1 MFFRAI
7 PLFAVPLI
15 VYNLMMLSG
24 DINTALAG
32 ELFAVDLMSGARW
45 SFSVHDAFIVAGVL
59 ILYFEIFKSTR
70 TGVSSVLDHTLS
82 TLVFVVFLI
91 EFLTVA
97 ACGTSTFF
105 ILALMALLDVIAG
118 FTVSIVA
125 ARRDFGVNNPGFG
138 GD

>member
-1 MFFRAI
+1 MFRAI
-7 PLFAVPLI
+7 PLFVLPLA

-24 DINTALAG
+24 GIVPALAA
-32 ELFAVDLMSGARW
+32 ELFSVNLMSGATW
-45 SFSVHDAFIVAGVL
+45 VFTAHDAFIATGVL
-59 ILYFEIFKSTR
+59 ILYFEIFKSTG

-97 ACGTSTFF
+97 GCGTSTFF
-105 ILALMALLDVIAG
+105 VLGLMALLDVISG

-125 ARRDFGVNNPGFG
+125 ARRDFGFNNQ
-138 GD
+138 

>member
-1 MFFRAI
+1 MFKAFPLFII
-7 PLFAVPLI
+7 PLVA
-15 VYNLMMLSG
+15 YNLLLLTGDVQAALSS
-24 DINTALAG
+24 
-32 ELFAVDLMSGARW
+32 ELFSVDLISGAVW
-45 SFSVHDAFIVAGVL
+45 SFSVHDAFVVGGVL

-70 TGVSSVLDHTLS
+70 TGIASVLDHTLS
-82 TLVFVVFLI
+82 TVVFVVFLV
-91 EFLTVA
+91 EFLTVS

-105 ILALMALLDVIAG
+105 VLGLMALLDVIAG

>member
-1 MFFRAI
+1 MFKAF
-7 PLFAVPLI
+7 PLFVLPL
-15 VYNLMMLSG
+15 VAYNLLMLSG
-24 DINTALAG
+24 DIEAALAA
-32 ELFAVDLMSGARW
+32 ELFSMNLISGAAW
-45 SFSVHDAFIVAGVL
+45 SFSVHDAFVVAGVL

-70 TGVSSVLDHTLS
+70 TGISSVLDHTLS
-82 TLVFVVFLI
+82 TVVFVVFLI

-97 ACGTSTFF
+97 SCGTSTFF
-105 ILALMALLDVIAG
+105 VLGLMALLDVIAG

>member
-1 MFFRAI
+1 MFIAI
-7 PLFAVPLI
+7 PLFVVPLI
-15 VYNLMMLSG
+15 VYNVMMLTGEMASS
-24 DINTALAG
+24 LAV
-32 ELFAVDLMSGARW
+32 ELFAFTLISVAVW
-45 SFSVHDAFIVAGVL
+45 SFSVHDAFMVAGVL

-70 TGVSSVLDHTLS
+70 TGAASVLDHTLS

-105 ILALMALLDVIAG
+105 VLGLMALLDVISG

>member
-1 MFFRAI
+1 MFRAI
-7 PLFAVPLI
+7 PLFVLPLI
-15 VYNLMMLSG
+15 VYNVLMLTG
-24 DINTALAG
+24 DIQATLSN
-32 ELFAVDLMSGARW
+32 ELFSIALISGAVW

-70 TGVSSVLDHTLS
+70 TGISSVLDHTLS
-82 TLVFVVFLI
+82 TVVFVVFLI

-105 ILALMALLDVIAG
+105 VLGLMSLIDVIAG

>member
-1 MFFRAI
+1 MFRAI
-7 PLFAVPLI
+7 PLFVLPLI
-15 VYNLMMLSG
+15 AYNLLMLTG
-24 DINTALAG
+24 DVQASLSS
-32 ELFAVDLMSGARW
+32 ELFSVNLISGALW
-45 SFSVHDAFIVAGVL
+45 QFSVHDAFIVAGVV

-70 TGVSSVLDHTLS
+70 TGISSVLDHTLS
-82 TLVFVVFLI
+82 TVVFVVFLV

-105 ILALMALLDVIAG
+105 ILGLMAMIDVIAG

-138 GD
+138 GE

>member
-1 MFFRAI
+1 MFKAI
-7 PLFAVPLI
+7 PLFILPL
-15 VYNLMMLSG
+15 VAYNLLMLSG
-24 DINTALAG
+24 DVNAALAS
-32 ELFAVDLMSGARW
+32 ELFSLNLISGAVW

-70 TGVSSVLDHTLS
+70 TGISSVLDHTLS
-82 TLVFVVFLI
+82 TVVFVVFLI

-105 ILALMALLDVIAG
+105 VLGLMAMLDVIAG

>member
-1 MFFRAI
+1 MFGAI
-7 PLFAVPLI
+7 PLFAIPLVI
-15 VYNLMMLSG
+15 YNLMMLTG
-24 DINTALAG
+24 AIQPALAG
-32 ELFAVDLMSGARW
+32 ELFSFDLISGARW
-45 SFSVHDAFIVAGVL
+45 VFTAHDAFMAGGVL

-97 ACGTSTFF
+97 GCGTSTFF
-105 ILALMALLDVIAG
+105 VLGLMALLDVISG

-125 ARRDFGVNNPGFG
+125 ARRDFGVNQPGFG

>member
-1 MFFRAI
+1 MFKAI
-7 PLFAVPLI
+7 PLFLLPLI
-15 VYNLMMLSG
+15 AYNALLLGG
-24 DINTALAG
+24 DIQASLAA
-32 ELFAVDLMSGARW
+32 ELFSLGLISGAIW

-70 TGVSSVLDHTLS
+70 TGMASVLDHTLS
-82 TLVFVVFLI
+82 TVVFVVFLI
-91 EFLTVA
+91 QFLTMSG
-97 ACGTSTFF
+97 CGTSTFF
-105 ILALMALLDVIAG
+105 ALGLMALLDVIAG